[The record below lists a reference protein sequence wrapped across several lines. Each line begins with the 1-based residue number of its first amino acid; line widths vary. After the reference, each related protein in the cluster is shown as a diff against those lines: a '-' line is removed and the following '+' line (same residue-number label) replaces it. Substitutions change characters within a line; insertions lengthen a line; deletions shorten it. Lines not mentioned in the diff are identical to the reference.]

1 MGVGVEGVV
10 PWPREKVTE
19 ALMRVWGRDS
29 DKEDGPDTVLFSY
42 KMYALCEIYW
52 EIEASKIHGKMS
64 FLVNATWKWCDIY

>member
-42 KMYALCEIYW
+42 KMYALCEIY
-52 EIEASKIHGKMS
+52 
-64 FLVNATWKWCDIY
+64 